1 MKKTFILIACLTSM
15 IALFSCNGN
24 KQEALPENV
33 FVLQN
38 PDYEKSPYTGMTRE
52 HWIQAAEYLLNGAFT
67 YIDGH
72 YVKPHAFKKGSLHKD
87 QTYCISADDAQIIAF
102 TNSETDLRNVRKR
115 HRNRKDLRQAIRRED
130 YLPKRVRL

>member
-67 YIDGH
+67 YID
-72 YVKPHAFKKGSLHKD
+72 SLDD
-87 QTYCISADDAQIIAF
+87 QMDFPKQLDKNYPRGENDIPVAQLVGLARTLF
-102 TNSETDLRNVRKR
+102 VAAPLLKNNPE
-115 HRNRKDLRQAIRRED
+115 
-130 YLPKRVRL
+130 